1 MVQRSVQKEAL
12 LLYGS
17 QANLDEYN
25 AQKNTTTAFW
35 QRRNPV
41 HMAPQFK

>member
-1 MVQRSVQKEAL
+1 MIQRSIQKEAL

-25 AQKNTTTAFW
+25 AQKNKTTPFW
-35 QRRNPV
+35 QRRNPSIV
-41 HMAPQFK
+41 VPQFK